1 MLGAYPDMGGG
12 GLYTR
17 HNAVASYLSLTGLEG
32 IVSSQR
38 FILCA
43 KRLGQSWKMKVSGQD
58 DYDMI
63 LMVVDPYS
71 ILTASSAKE
80 LRDVGWQ
87 IVHVEPLYGK
97 PSAFSYLSQNRYTH
111 TAQFTKLRL
120 WTFEGYRHIIYLD
133 ADMLIVRDL
142 VLKLSGSMN
151 LMTNSS
157 LGMAQ
162 ARGSMMN
169 AGLLVITPSK
179 VVFELMI
186 NNVMSMTYDTFYQEQ
201 AFLNVYWESNI
212 IIALPWELNERRN

>member
-1 MLGAYPDMGGG
+1 MAISLKTLCIWCVFGCLVLTFCCNQLLGVYPDMGGG

-87 IVHVEPLYGK
+87 IVHCTESHPLLAICHKIGTRT
-97 PSAFSYLSQNRYTH
+97 L
-111 TAQFTKLRL
+111 L
-120 WTFEGYRHIIYLD
+120 
-133 ADMLIVRDL
+133 
-142 VLKLSGSMN
+142 N
-151 LMTNSS
+151 LPN
-157 LGMAQ
+157 
-162 ARGSMMN
+162 
-169 AGLLVITPSK
+169 
-179 VVFELMI
+179 
-186 NNVMSMTYDTFYQEQ
+186 
-201 AFLNVYWESNI
+201 
-212 IIALPWELNERRN
+212 

>member
-1 MLGAYPDMGGG
+1 MAISLKTLCIWCVFGCLVLTFCCNQLLGAYPDMGGG
-12 GLYTR
+12 GLYAR

-120 WTFEGYRHIIYLD
+120 WTFEGILFIW
-133 ADMLIVRDL
+133 MQIC
-142 VLKLSGSMN
+142 
-151 LMTNSS
+151 
-157 LGMAQ
+157 
-162 ARGSMMN
+162 
-169 AGLLVITPSK
+169 
-179 VVFELMI
+179 
-186 NNVMSMTYDTFYQEQ
+186 
-201 AFLNVYWESNI
+201 
-212 IIALPWELNERRN
+212 